1 MWLVPILV
9 SYLGLSRLSVRYL
22 GCRGPRSVSNLGGT
36 QADVVDVHISE
47 LFRLVEAISEIFR
60 LSRP

>member
-1 MWLVPILV
+1 VVLK
-9 SYLGLSRLSVRYL
+9 
-22 GCRGPRSVSNLGGT
+22 
-36 QADVVDVHISE
+36 ADVVGAHISE

>member
-36 QADVVDVHISE
+36 QADVVDVHIGE

-60 LSRP
+60 WLLP